1 MPESDTTTLLATA
14 LENEA
19 ALFLRLVAGLEND
32 DLYEFI
38 RRIAEVEPRAGR
50 SATDEILHVA
60 QNVKGIED
68 ALDNFYVA

>member
-1 MPESDTTTLLATA
+1 MPETANLLETA

-38 RRIAEVEPRAGR
+38 RRIAEVEPRTGR

>member
-1 MPESDTTTLLATA
+1 MPETANLLETA

-38 RRIAEVEPRAGR
+38 RRVAEVDPRSGR
-50 SATDEILHVA
+50 SATDDILHIA
-60 QNVKGIED
+60 QNVKSIEA
-68 ALDNFYVA
+68 ALDNFYVG

>member
-1 MPESDTTTLLATA
+1 MPETTNLLADA

-19 ALFLRLVAGLEND
+19 ALFLKLVAGLEND

-38 RRIAEVEPRAGR
+38 RRIAELEPRTVR
-50 SATDEILHVA
+50 TATEDILHVA